1 MTKFRFPL
9 ALVAAAAVTA
19 LLAAAAV
26 GSAGKVMP
34 FKAAFKGTA
43 TTKVTGDRVD
53 ITAKGTGTGTPI
65 GKSALAGV
73 GVGTKSGDA
82 ACVPFTGP
90 GTIVTGQKL
99 TPKST
104 KKAIIKFTVTP
115 TSTGCGSDDG
125 NTVTATGSVKVAGG
139 TGLYKKARGILT
151 FSGYYDRTSGA
162 FTVKFTG
169 SLRV

>member
-9 ALVAAAAVTA
+9 ALVTAAAVTA

-26 GSAGKVMP
+26 GSAGKATP

-43 TTKVTGDRVD
+43 TTKVTGSRVD

-65 GKSALAGV
+65 GKSTLAGV
-73 GVGTKSGDA
+73 GVGTKNGDA

-90 GTIVTGQKL
+90 GTIVTAKPL
-99 TPKST
+99 APKS
-104 KKAIIKFTVTP
+104 KKKSIIKFTVTP

-125 NTVTATGSVKVAGG
+125 NTVTATGSVKVTGG
-139 TGLYKKARGILT
+139 TGYFKKAAGILT
-151 FSGYYDRTSGA
+151 FSGYLDRASGA
-162 FTVKFTG
+162 FTVTFTG
-169 SLRV
+169 TLRV